1 MFQLAPSILAANFN
15 CLGKQIQELEAEGIE
30 VLHIDVMDGMFV
42 PSISFG
48 MPLITSI
55 RKESSL
61 FFDVHLMVQNP
72 GRYIEDFVRSGANS
86 ITIHEEAC
94 DNVSEVLDMIKS
106 YNIKSGIA
114 INPKTPVEKI
124 LPYLGMVDMVLVM
137 SVNPGFGGQKLILET
152 LDKITRL
159 IDIRNE
165 RKMCYNIEIDGGI
178 NSDNISKIISLGTD
192 IVVAGTAVFG
202 GDISQNVKKIR
213 EVVEN
218 AS

>member
-48 MPLITSI
+48 MPLIASI

-72 GRYIEDFVRSGANS
+72 GRYIEDFVRSGADS